1 MYFKKKSLDFEYHF
15 ANDLNMID
23 MVITHLN
30 HPWGPPGWFDAL
42 TNFTKYHHFQACR
55 K

>member
-1 MYFKKKSLDFEYHF
+1 MYFKKKSLDFEYHV

-23 MVITHLN
+23 LVITHLN

-42 TNFTKYHHFQACR
+42 NSVLVVIFGHF
-55 K
+55 